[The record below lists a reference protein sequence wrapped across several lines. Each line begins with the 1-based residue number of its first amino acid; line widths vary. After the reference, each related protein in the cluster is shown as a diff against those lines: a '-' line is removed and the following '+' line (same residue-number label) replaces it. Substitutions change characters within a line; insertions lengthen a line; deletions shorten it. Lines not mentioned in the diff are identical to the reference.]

1 MSVRFIIGRAGTG
14 KTRHCIDAILA
25 EHNAPTHDRPL
36 LLLVPEQA
44 SFQMER
50 ELALRSLR
58 RGFSR
63 AEVLSFSRLARRIFN
78 QCGRPADEIDAQSR
92 VLALRAA
99 AANSETCLHVFGAAA
114 RSDGF
119 FRRLSRLL
127 EELMNEAVSVAQ
139 LRAALERIGD
149 PRTRERVSAIA
160 TLFEKYLSLLGPD
173 LLDSALRQERLRE
186 QLGEAAWLDRCQ
198 IWVDGFA
205 GFTGQEMA
213 TLAALST
220 RAQSLEITLLMDP
233 HDFQRAANP
242 AILPE
247 LRLFHRTENTYNRMR
262 ALLRDQG
269 AHFSDPILLDPT
281 TPHRFQSAPA
291 LARLEAFLSGN
302 RVEGDR
308 VVPSPEIR
316 IIPCETHRAEL
327 IRAARNIRQSVIES
341 GGALRFRDFALIA
354 RDLKPFARLVAEVF
368 AEYSIPFFLDRRRP
382 LAGHPVPRL
391 IAALLSSAA
400 RDCPLPSMLR
410 LLRSGLLPLTRD
422 ECERIENQALAG
434 EIQGRD
440 AWQRAAWKFAEQQ
453 VLDARGLDDGRLRV
467 MCAIEPLFALAHAA
481 HAPGRRWCMAIFEA
495 LESLGVSRRLEEWMA
510 DAASAGQLEAAETHR
525 LAWEALCGLLDNI
538 VKLLG
543 DQRLSCGEFA
553 EILNGALRDI
563 TLGLAPPTV
572 DQVLVSSIER
582 SRHPDIKHAWLFAF
596 NEGVFPARPEDD
608 AILSQSERESML
620 AVGLPAP
627 ASAREDA
634 FSERM
639 LAYIAVTR
647 PSRGL
652 TISYS
657 RIGND
662 GGERF
667 ASPLLRSILQ
677 SAPDAQIPNAG
688 SDDIVRTEEEL
699 ASAIIEQKPARRA
712 QEVLARLEEPAGRE
726 RIDWLMRGLRYANR
740 PTPLSEHLRGTNAV
754 HNSPGV
760 IWAGSASQVETF
772 VQCPFKYFS
781 QYGLRI
787 QSERGPLPVEWELG
801 TLAHAVLAAVIRRG
815 VDALPNVREATDGQ
829 WDAWLEQE
837 WKAQDDALDTNPAC
851 ARPQFQS
858 LKSALRPFVR
868 EVLLAQ
874 AERWRRG
881 EFQPLATE
889 QRFGRDR
896 DEMAGLEVDVLGAG
910 RIRVQG
916 SIDRVDG
923 CKKDGSLY
931 LLIYDYKPNLSS
943 LNRPW
948 LTGAA
953 LQTFLYLL
961 AVEQSWAGDGRVV
974 PAGALLSPLFP
985 NATALKSNYVQTSPR
1000 DLRRMYLYL
1009 PRGVFEA
1016 VIAQSLDLGLG
1027 AVASP
1032 VAMMRL
1038 KKDGSLYSSSDAKP
1052 AGAVAARLALARETL
1067 VQSAL
1072 GIGAGSVEVSPLV
1085 EGQRLACQKCDFRTL
1100 CRFEPL
1106 LNRARP
1112 VERALPVLSQ
1122 WNGGAP

>member
-50 ELALRSLR
+50 ELALRSHR

-78 QCGRPADEIDAQSR
+78 QFGSPADEISGQGR

-99 AANSETCLHVFGAAA
+99 AAKSETCLHVFGAAS

-119 FRRLSRLL
+119 FRRLSSLL

-139 LRAALERIGD
+139 LRAALERIAD
-149 PRTRERVSAIA
+149 RRTRERVSAIA
-160 TLFEKYLSLLGPD
+160 TVLENYLSLLEPG
-173 LLDSALRQERLRE
+173 LLDSALRQERLRDH
-186 QLGEAAWLDRCQ
+186 LAEAAWLDRCQ

-205 GFTGQEMA
+205 GFTGQELA
-213 TLAALST
+213 TLAALAT
-220 RAQSLEITLLMDP
+220 RARSLEITLLLDP
-233 HDFQRAANP
+233 HDFQRADNAAMP
-242 AILPE
+242 PE
-247 LRLFHRTENTYNRMR
+247 LRLFHRTEITFNRLR

-269 AHFSDPILLDPT
+269 AHVAEPVLLDPAP
-281 TPHRFQSAPA
+281 PHRYRFAPA
-291 LARLEAFLSGN
+291 LARLESWLAGKSSEP
-302 RVEGDR
+302 RQDSR
-308 VVPSPEIR
+308 APEIR
-316 IIPCETHRAEL
+316 VFSCETHRAEL
-327 IRAARNIRQSVIES
+327 IRAARYIRQSVIES

-354 RDLKPFARLVAEVF
+354 RDLKPFARVVAEVF
-368 AEYSIPFFLDRRRP
+368 SDYAIPFFLDRRRP

-391 IAALLSSAA
+391 VSALLACAA

-422 ECERIENQALAG
+422 ERERIENQALAA

-440 AWQRAAWKFAEQQ
+440 AWRRSAWKFTERTT
-453 VLDARGLDDGRLRV
+453 LDSRALDDGRLRV
-467 MCAIEPLFALAHAA
+467 MHAIEPLFALCRAA
-481 HAPGRRWCMAIFEA
+481 HATGRQWCSAIFEA
-495 LESLGVSRRLEEWMA
+495 IEALGVRSRLEEWTA
-510 DAASAGQLEAAETHR
+510 DAASSGQLEAAETHR
-525 LAWEALCGLLDNI
+525 LAWEALCTLLDDI

-543 DQRLSCGEFA
+543 DHALGGGDFA
-553 EILNGALRDI
+553 AILNGALRDI

-582 SRHPDIKHAWLFAF
+582 SRHPEIKHAWLFAF
-596 NEGVFPARPEDD
+596 NEGVFPARPADD
-608 AILSQSERESML
+608 AILSQSERETL
-620 AVGLPAP
+620 LGAGLPAP

-652 TISYS
+652 TISYA
-657 RIGND
+657 RVGND

-667 ASPLLRSILQ
+667 ASPLLRAILQ
-677 SAPDAQIPNAG
+677 AAPQAEIQDPG
-688 SDDIVRTEEEL
+688 CDDVVLTEGEL
-699 ASAIIEQKPARRA
+699 ASAILQEKSAGRA
-712 QEVLARLEEPAGRE
+712 HEALARLDEPAARDRIAWMLRGRGY
-726 RIDWLMRGLRYANR
+726 DNR
-740 PTPLSEHLRGTNAV
+740 PSPLSEHLRGANASG
-754 HNSPGV
+754 NSPGV
-760 IWAGSASQVETF
+760 IWMGSASQIETF
-772 VQCPFKYFS
+772 VQCPFKFYS

-787 QSERGPLPVEWELG
+787 QSKRGPLPVEWELG
-801 TLAHAVLAAVIRRG
+801 TLAHAVLAAVVRRG
-815 VDALPNVREATDGQ
+815 IDARADVRDVSDGQ
-829 WDAWLEQE
+829 WDEWLEQE
-837 WKAQDDALDTNPAC
+837 WKIQDAAIDSDAAG

-874 AERWRRG
+874 TQRWRRG

-889 QRFGRDR
+889 RKFGREQ
-896 DEMAGLEVDVLGAG
+896 DEMAGLEVDVRGNG

-923 CKKDGSLY
+923 CKKDEKLY

-948 LTGAA
+948 LTGAS
-953 LQTFLYLL
+953 LQAFLYLL
-961 AVEQSWAGDGRVV
+961 AVEQSWA
-974 PAGALLSPLFP
+974 AGGKVAPVGVLLSPLYP
-985 NATALKSNYVQTSPR
+985 NAAALNAKYVQSSPR
-1000 DLRRMYLYL
+1000 EIRRMYLYL
-1009 PRGVFEA
+1009 PRGVFEQS
-1016 VIAQSLDLGLG
+1016 IAPKLDSKLGTE
-1027 AVASP
+1027 ASP

-1038 KKDGSLYSSSDAKP
+1038 KKDGSLYASSDAKP
-1052 AGAVAARLALARETL
+1052 GGAVSDRMALARETL

-1072 GIGAGSVEVSPLV
+1072 GIIAGSVEVAPLV
-1085 EGQRLACQKCDFRTL
+1085 EGHALACKNCDFRTF

-1112 VERALPVLSQ
+1112 VERALPVLSPPKR
-1122 WNGGAP
+1122 GAP